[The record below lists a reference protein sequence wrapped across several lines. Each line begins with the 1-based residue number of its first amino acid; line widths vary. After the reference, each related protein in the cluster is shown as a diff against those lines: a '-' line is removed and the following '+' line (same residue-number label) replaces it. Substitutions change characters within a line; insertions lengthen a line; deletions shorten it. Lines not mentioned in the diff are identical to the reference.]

1 MTESKDISHWGW
13 KLALASAAAIWG
25 GSFVVIKDVL
35 DAMPAAW
42 LMALRF
48 SLAAVILAIVF
59 RRRLA
64 ENFDWSHLAAGVLLG
79 VIEGTAFVVQNI
91 GLETTTPGRN
101 AFLTAVYCVLVPF
114 VNWIAVGRRPGANN
128 VVAAALCLAG
138 VGLLSLGDDLSLTLG
153 VGDGLTLLSA
163 VLYAVH
169 IVLVSKLAS
178 AHDVMTLTIV
188 QIATS
193 ALVALGFALALEPM
207 PGAGVFTPGF
217 LAALAYLVILASCVA
232 MVVQNFGQSK
242 VPPAQA
248 ALLLSMESLFAVL
261 ASVVFYHEQVTTNML
276 AGFGLIF
283 LAVLASEVGGMVIGR
298 IRGGGEV
305 ASRPKG
311 ES

>member
-1 MTESKDISHWGW
+1 MITSKDIPGWGW

-25 GSFVVIKDVL
+25 GSFVVIKDAL

-48 SLAAVILAIVF
+48 SLAAVALVIVF
-59 RRRLA
+59 HHRLA
-64 ENFDWSHLAAGVLLG
+64 ENFDWSHLVAGVLLG
-79 VIEGTAFVVQNI
+79 VVEGTGFVVQNI

-114 VNWIAVGRRPGANN
+114 VNWVVVGRRPGANN
-128 VVAAALCLAG
+128 VVGAALCLAG
-138 VGLLSLGDDLSLTLG
+138 VGLLSLGGDLSLALG
-153 VGDGLTLLSA
+153 AGDALTLLSA

-207 PGAGVFTPGF
+207 PGAGVFTPDF

-261 ASVVFYHEQVTTNML
+261 ASVVFYHEQVTTQML
-276 AGFGLIF
+276 VGFGLIF
-283 LAVLASEVGGMVIGR
+283 LAMLASEVGGMVIGR
-298 IRGGGEV
+298 ARGGGE
-305 ASRPKG
+305 AMPHPEG

>member
-1 MTESKDISHWGW
+1 MG
-13 KLALASAAAIWG
+13 
-25 GSFVVIKDVL
+25 
-35 DAMPAAW
+35 
-42 LMALRF
+42 
-48 SLAAVILAIVF
+48 
-59 RRRLA
+59 
-64 ENFDWSHLAAGVLLG
+64 
-79 VIEGTAFVVQNI
+79 
-91 GLETTTPGRN
+91 
-101 AFLTAVYCVLVPF
+101 
-114 VNWIAVGRRPGANN
+114 
-128 VVAAALCLAG
+128 
-138 VGLLSLGDDLSLTLG
+138 LG

-193 ALVALGFALALEPM
+193 AFVALGFALALEPM

-298 IRGGGEV
+298 MRSGGEV